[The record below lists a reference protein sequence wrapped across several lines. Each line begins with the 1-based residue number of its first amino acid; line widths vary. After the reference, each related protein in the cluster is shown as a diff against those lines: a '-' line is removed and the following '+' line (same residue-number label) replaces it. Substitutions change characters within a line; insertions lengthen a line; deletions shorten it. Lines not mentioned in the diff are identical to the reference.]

1 MPAIDLARL
10 RKQTN
15 RLADFFFVQEDFI
28 RQLRNIL
35 EYYINYTMRHKDPVA
50 PGSTLP
56 TYRTPTVVLRHLE
69 NELNVLAVENPQQA
83 LELADRLWDEG
94 YLETRLIAAFL
105 LGRIPPQEEH
115 LLARLTAWTQQVR
128 DPGVRSALLT
138 TSLKRMRDEMPD
150 DFLVLISEWLHP
162 ARQRLWSNGIQA
174 VLPLITNPRFENLP
188 PIFELTRPIFEAAPG
203 SIQTDLKDLIKAY
216 YRASKTETGFYLR
229 EIIETSNNPLT
240 VVTLRRILPG
250 LPNELQT
257 ELLDLV
263 RSKKHNSDS
272 PPRKKKKTNKL

>member
-10 RKQTN
+10 RKQAN
-15 RLADFFFVQEDFI
+15 RLADFFFLPEDFI
-28 RQLRNIL
+28 RQLRKIL

-56 TYRTPTVVLRHLE
+56 TFRTPNVVLRHLE

-94 YLETRLIAAFL
+94 YLETRQIAAFL
-105 LGRIPPQEEH
+105 LGRIPPQEEY

-128 DPGVRSALLT
+128 DPGIRAALLT

-174 VLPLITNPRFENLP
+174 LLPLITNPKFENLP

-203 SIQTDLKDLIKAY
+203 TIQTDLKDLINAFF
-216 YRASKTETGFYLR
+216 RASKTETIFYLR
-229 EIIETSNNPLT
+229 EIVESSDNPLT

-250 LPNELQT
+250 LPTELQS
-257 ELLDLV
+257 ELLELV
-263 RSKKHNSDS
+263 RSKIHQSLGS
-272 PPRKKKKTNKL
+272 TNIR

>member
-15 RLADFFFVQEDFI
+15 RLADFFFVPEDFI
-28 RQLRNIL
+28 RQLRKIL

-128 DPGVRSALLT
+128 DPGVRAALLT

-174 VLPLITNPRFENLP
+174 VLPLITNPKFENLP

-203 SIQTDLKDLIKAY
+203 SIQTDLRDLIKAY
-216 YRASKTETGFYLR
+216 YRASKTETSFYLR

-240 VVTLRRILPG
+240 IVTLRRILPS

-257 ELLDLV
+257 ELLELV
-263 RSKKHNSDS
+263 RSKKHNPNS
-272 PPRKKKKTNKL
+272 PPRKQKKTK